1 LAVEMCGLGA
11 SLVGLFNRRL
21 DEILSLSL
29 DIES

>member
-1 LAVEMCGLGA
+1 MCGRGA
-11 SLVGLFNRRL
+11 SLVGLFNPLL